1 MTLRSAGSGKT
12 PGRSSGPKPGV
23 AGEGHRWH
31 SRLAMRPHLARV
43 VLVVLAVAAI
53 TGPGSAGAQE
63 QLSLAV
69 AMSLKEAIEEI
80 GKRFALDRPGLRLR
94 YTFGASG
101 ELQRHIESGAP
112 TDVFVSAGPRQVDE
126 LEQAGRLV
134 PDSRVVFA
142 GNVLVAI
149 RPADTALDV
158 PGPSNLLDRRV
169 QKIGI
174 GDPRNVAA
182 GQSAEESLRALGLW
196 ERLRPKLVLAEGARQ
211 VLDQVVRAEV
221 HVGFVYA
228 TDAVTQIGRVRLAFA
243 IPENTHRPIVHSAAI
258 LKATRSLPVARA
270 FVAFLR
276 GAEAQAVIGR
286 LGFEPP
292 PAGGR

>member
-1 MTLRSAGSGKT
+1 
-12 PGRSSGPKPGV
+12 
-23 AGEGHRWH
+23 
-31 SRLAMRPHLARV
+31 MRPYLA
-43 VLVVLAVAAI
+43 LVVLAVAVV
-53 TGPGSAGAQE
+53 TGPGTAAAQE
-63 QLSLAV
+63 QLSLFVAV
-69 AMSLKEAIEEI
+69 SLREAIEEI

-101 ELQRHIESGAP
+101 DLQKQIEGGAP

-134 PDSRVVFA
+134 PDSRVVLA

-149 RPADTALDV
+149 RPTDTALDV

-169 QKIGI
+169 QKVGI
-174 GDPRNVAA
+174 GDPRSVAA

-196 ERLRPKLVLAEGARQ
+196 ERLRPKLVLAESARQ
-211 VLDQVVRAEV
+211 VLDQVVRGEV
-221 HVGFVYA
+221 DVGFVYA
-228 TDAVTQIGRVRLAFA
+228 TDAVTRIGRVRLAFA
-243 IPENTHRPIVHSAAI
+243 VPENTHRPILHSAAI
-258 LKATRSLPVARA
+258 LKATRNLAVARA
-270 FVAFLR
+270 FIAFLR
-276 GAEAQAVIGR
+276 GAEAQVVIGR